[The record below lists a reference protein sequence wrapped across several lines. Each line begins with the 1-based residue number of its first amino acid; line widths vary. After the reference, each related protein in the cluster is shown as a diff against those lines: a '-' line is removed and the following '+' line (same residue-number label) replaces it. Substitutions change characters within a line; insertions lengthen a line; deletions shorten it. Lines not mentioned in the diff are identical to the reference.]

1 MNVQLTILNMKITGP
16 NRRYYLNQFEVFA
29 AKVSTKLFIE
39 TQIGK
44 QDQRGGFSICFVDP
58 NAQIAHQKH
67 FDSKDMMLGYIVGC
81 NTYANKGCVI
91 KRLD

>member
-1 MNVQLTILNMKITGP
+1 MNVQLAILNMKITGP
-16 NRRYYLNQFEVFA
+16 NRRYYLNQLDNFA

-39 TQIGK
+39 VQIGK
-44 QDQRGGFSICFVDP
+44 QDQRGGFSICLYDHNGQLP
-58 NAQIAHQKH
+58 HQKH

>member
-1 MNVQLTILNMKITGP
+1 MNVHLITQNMKVTGP

-39 TQIGK
+39 VQFGR
-44 QDQRGGFSICFVDP
+44 QDQRGGFSIALVDH
-58 NAQIAHQKH
+58 NGVIAHQKH
-67 FDSKDMMLGYIVGC
+67 FDSKDMMFGYIVGC